1 MQGEIKGVLDSAVA
15 EFLRDFECAGDCGAS
30 VVLNV
35 PKDTALGHFATPIA
49 FSLAKQLKK
58 SPKEIAELFA
68 KKLQNLR
75 SFTQHFSRV
84 EAVNGYVNLALSD
97 SFLAEFSRKILEGGF
112 EGAQKNSVERLDSA
126 NEKNSAE
133 RLDSAL
139 DSAGKK
145 GNAGAQKEYILL
157 EFVSANPTGPL
168 HIGHARGA
176 IFGDTLARVGRFLG
190 HKIECEYYINDAGS
204 QIDNLVNS
212 VLIAESSAESA
223 NLSENPQNLNP
234 AESTQI
240 PQDTQNLD
248 TQNLYKGEYVSELAR
263 EARAHFGADFG
274 APKNSANLRDFCV
287 GQMLSL
293 IKRDLKS
300 ANIEFDNFVSE
311 KSLMGGL
318 DSAIARLRENNAL
331 YESEGK
337 LWLKSTHFG
346 DEKDRVI
353 VRGNGEP
360 TYLAGDIIYHNDKFS
375 RPFTRYINIWGA
387 DHHGYI
393 ARIRASV
400 AFLGYDEK
408 KLEVLLSQM
417 VSLLKDGE
425 PYKMSKR
432 AGNFILMS
440 EIIDEIGIDALR
452 FIFLTK
458 RADTHL
464 EFDIADL
471 NAQDSSNPIFY
482 INYANAR
489 IHTLLGKSG
498 AEASFDFGALDSA
511 WKDLLFYALL
521 LPSVLEGAFRERAM
535 QKIPEYLKNLASK
548 LHFCYNSSKIIG
560 SENEG
565 AICAI
570 LRVVSHS
577 ITTGLA
583 LMGIEAKTKM

>member
-58 SPKEIAELFA
+58 SPKEIAELFT
-68 KKLQNLR
+68 KKLQNLPQC
-75 SFTQHFSRV
+75 SQKFSKI
-84 EAVNGYVNLALSD
+84 EAVNGYVNLTLSD

-112 EGAQKNSVERLDSA
+112 EGAQKNS
-126 NEKNSAE
+126 AE

-139 DSAGKK
+139 DSADKK
-145 GNAGAQKEYILL
+145 GNASAQKEHILL

-212 VLIAESSAESA
+212 VLRAESSADSV
-223 NLSENPQNLNP
+223 NLGENPQNPNP
-234 AESTQI
+234 AESTQT
-240 PQDTQNLD
+240 QQNLD

-274 APKNSANLRDFCV
+274 APKNSTKLRDFCV

-318 DSAIARLRENNAL
+318 DSAIARLKKNNAL

-337 LWLKSTHFG
+337 LWLKSSAFG

-560 SENEG
+560 NENEG